1 MTNTLL
7 TLLLALQLSLPQGTA
22 DSAHTLACQAPQQP
36 HPLQTWWGL
45 IDPDLSLWFAHIP
58 TEEDKP
64 LLWDWS
70 WRGFFAALFAQPL
83 VKEDGHAP
91 SV

>member
-1 MTNTLL
+1 MINTLL

-22 DSAHTLACQAPQQP
+22 DPTLTLAFHPVQQP

-45 IDPDLSLWFAHIP
+45 IDPDLSLWFARIP
-58 TEEDKP
+58 AEEDSP

>member
-22 DSAHTLACQAPQQP
+22 VPACTLACQPTQQP
-36 HPLQTWWGL
+36 RPMQTWWGL
-45 IDPDLSLWFAHIP
+45 IDPDLALWFAHIP
-58 TEEDKP
+58 AEEDKP